1 MRMLKRV
8 VTYYEIQTL
17 RIVIYI
23 KSETIHMLV
32 KEKEGMIKEINKVN
46 NVNKELDKENMRL
59 EE

>member
-1 MRMLKRV
+1 MRKLKRV

-23 KSETIHMLV
+23 KSETTHMLV